1 MIVNQRFSENKS
13 ATLHRESHDFF
24 TNYPFRSVIFTISY
38 KLSLLIM
45 IVRSSQISLI
55 VFLVS
60 LFSVQAFS
68 QQINYGD
75 SLPPYNASKGN
86 LKPSLHYSIGS
97 TFLVVPHLGSVTG
110 FTLTPF
116 LSIPLSP
123 KWSVEGGII
132 AGRYYS
138 SLWDINQEGTS
149 YGVLNELSLYA
160 SASYHFNS
168 RLTLY
173 GTGIKQL
180 AGTSP
185 FLPKSSYSFGSTY
198 NFGSFSIGVAVK
210 VSNWNNSYS
219 PFPFNDYQGFYSPF
233 EQRPGSFNPFG
244 L

>member
-1 MIVNQRFSENKS
+1 MSGFKYN
-13 ATLHRESHDFF
+13 
-24 TNYPFRSVIFTISY
+24 
-38 KLSLLIM
+38 
-45 IVRSSQISLI
+45 ISLI
-55 VFLVS
+55 IVLVS

-75 SLPPYNASKGN
+75 SFPPYNVSKGN

-185 FLPKSSYSFGSTY
+185 INFLPKSSYAIGSTY
-198 NFGSFSIGVAVK
+198 NFGSFSIGVALQ
-210 VSNWNNSYS
+210 VSKWNNSLS
-219 PFPFNDYQGFYSPF
+219 PFPINGSQGFYSPF
-233 EQRPGSFNPFG
+233 EQRPGFLAPYG
-244 L
+244 Y